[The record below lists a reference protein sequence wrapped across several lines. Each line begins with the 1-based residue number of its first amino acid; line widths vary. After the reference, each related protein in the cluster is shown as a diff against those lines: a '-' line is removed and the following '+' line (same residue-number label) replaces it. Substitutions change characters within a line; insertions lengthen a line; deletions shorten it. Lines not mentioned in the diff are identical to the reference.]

1 LKHQDPLNAILVE
14 AVHEG
19 LSSICGSAG
28 SAVIFFLENNGSIKS
43 KTKIGSVE
51 SFSEGLESIF
61 GFGSKVIE
69 KRILEVLYLKL
80 QLSGKREAAS
90 DFDFVK
96 EVKRAFELSMRGNKP
111 TRSHR
116 GQLNKNGIEFRLR
129 QLETS
134 RNVIEP

>member
-1 LKHQDPLNAILVE
+1 MKHQDPLNAILVE
-14 AVHEG
+14 ALREG
-19 LSSICGSAG
+19 LSSVCGSAG

-80 QLSGKREAAS
+80 QLSGKREAPS
-90 DFDFVK
+90 DFDFVT
-96 EVKRAFELSMRGNKP
+96 EVEKAFKLSMQGNKP
-111 TRSHR
+111 TRIHR
-116 GQLNKNGIEFRLR
+116 SKLNHSGIEYSVKE
-129 QLETS
+129 LETS
-134 RNVIEP
+134 RDVMEH

>member
-1 LKHQDPLNAILVE
+1 MKHQDPLNAILVE

-111 TRSHR
+111 ARSHR
-116 GQLNKNGIEFRLR
+116 SKLNKNGIKFRLR

>member
-1 LKHQDPLNAILVE
+1 MKHQDPLTAILVE

-19 LSSICGSAG
+19 LSSVCGSAG
-28 SAVIFFLENNGSIKS
+28 SAVVFFLENNGSIKS

-80 QLSGKREAAS
+80 QLSGKREAPS

-111 TRSHR
+111 ARTRQSKLKNS
-116 GQLNKNGIEFRLR
+116 GIQFELKQLA
-129 QLETS
+129 TS
-134 RNVIEP
+134 RDVMRQ

>member
-1 LKHQDPLNAILVE
+1 MKHQDSLNAILVE
-14 AVHEG
+14 AVNEG

-28 SAVIFFLENNGSIKS
+28 SAVIFFLKNNGSIKS

-80 QLSGKREAAS
+80 QLSGKKEAPS
-90 DFDFVK
+90 DFEFVN
-96 EVKRAFELSMRGNKP
+96 EVKKAFELSMRGSKS
-111 TRSHR
+111 TRTR
-116 GQLNKNGIEFRLR
+116 RTQVNKNGIEFGLK
-129 QLETS
+129 QLESS
-134 RNVIEP
+134 RNVSEQ